1 MNTKPSVKNKTMT
14 TEITDLRPD
23 YPDTPGDYSY
33 SGVIELYGIIHHAQL
48 IRLVIDSCG
57 LQGPPDDAPV
67 EVHSNF
73 DALQHFYEGR
83 YKTVTVPGLAGEYCL
98 IVYPFGD

>member
-1 MNTKPSVKNKTMT
+1 MNTKLSVKNKIMT

-23 YPDTPGDYSY
+23 YPDTPEDYSY
-33 SGVIELYGIIHHAQL
+33 SGVIELYGVIHHAQL
-48 IRLVIDSCG
+48 IRLGIDSCG

-73 DALQHFYEGR
+73 DALQQFY
-83 YKTVTVPGLAGEYCL
+83 
-98 IVYPFGD
+98 